1 MNRYK
6 DQLKRRVSVLERDKT
21 KRDDVD
27 DEDSYEV
34 SSQHDRP
41 ARKFIPLLI
50 FAAVALFIIK
60 EEVPAVSNA
69 WERMVAPD
77 KWIAKQTC
85 QKAAIEQSENKQF
98 ARILKPG
105 KVNKTSDG
113 LYIDRIRIGVM
124 GQSGDEESIQ
134 YSCYLDDAGKLVKLN
149 RVDTTTPA
157 PIVLDDEGRGR
168 GEK

>member
-6 DQLKRRVSVLERDKT
+6 DQIKRRVSVLERNQANQNNQND
-21 KRDDVD
+21 RDDL

-34 SSQHDRP
+34 PSQHDRP
-41 ARKFIPLLI
+41 TRKFIPLLI

-85 QKAAIEQSENKQF
+85 QKAAIEQSEHKEF
-98 ARILKPG
+98 ARVLKPG

-113 LYIDRIRIGVM
+113 LYVDRIRIGVM
-124 GQSGDEESIQ
+124 GKSGDEESVQ
-134 YSCYLDDAGKLVKLN
+134 YSCYLNNEGKLIKLN
-149 RVDTTTPA
+149 RVDTNPA
-157 PIVLDDEGRGR
+157 PMVLDDEG
-168 GEK
+168 EK